1 MKIFHNLNFPNL
13 FENQSTLILFSLLV
27 TTILLIGLLV
37 LLLRNFLCWYF
48 RINEI
53 NKQLISINVNI
64 HNLSSKIDYL
74 IKINSNKKI
83 IPPNSIKIEPVT
95 LKEKD
100 ESNSN
105 FGTLDQSQAQ
115 FKKSPEASPETNLQD
130 RSGYHRN

>member
-1 MKIFHNLNFPNL
+1 MKIYQNFNFPNL
-13 FENQSTLILFSLLV
+13 FENQSTIILFSLLA
-27 TTILLIGLLV
+27 TTILLIGLVV
-37 LLLRNFLCWYF
+37 LLLRKFLCWYL

-95 LKEKD
+95 LQEKG

-105 FGTLDQSQAQ
+105 FGTFDQNQAQ
-115 FKKSPEASPETNLQD
+115 SKKSPEASPEPNLQD
-130 RSGYHRN
+130 RCEYNRN